1 MNASIGSSAW
11 TFAIAELGFGRHKRR
26 SAIPT
31 RGQKTEAG
39 FKLIW
44 CSTASKMTAEYGE
57 MLVAQFHAHQG
68 IDQSQHNQ
76 SQHHGGIGI
85 RPGSRSMPKITH
97 RDRRRG
103 LDTSRSKIPQRCR
116 GRMRG
121 ANALCDLG
129 CLRIGAAKPHQQ
141 TKWAG
146 KSGTMTNAPVAAW
159 ALSGTCG
166 G

>member
-1 MNASIGSSAW
+1 MLTKAS
-11 TFAIAELGFGRHKRR
+11 T
-26 SAIPT
+26 
-31 RGQKTEAG
+31 
-39 FKLIW
+39 
-44 CSTASKMTAEYGE
+44 TASMIKANSMAASVLGRERDPCRKYRIGTVVVASTPAAE
-57 MLVAQFHAHQG
+57 
-68 IDQSQHNQ
+68 
-76 SQHHGGIGI
+76 
-85 RPGSRSMPKITH
+85 
-97 RDRRRG
+97 
-103 LDTSRSKIPQRCR
+103 IPQRCR